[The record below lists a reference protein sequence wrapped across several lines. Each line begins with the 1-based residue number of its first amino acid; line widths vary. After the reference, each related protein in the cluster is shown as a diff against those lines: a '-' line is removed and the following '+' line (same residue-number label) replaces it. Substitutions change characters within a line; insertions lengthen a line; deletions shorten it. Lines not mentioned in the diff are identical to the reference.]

1 MNKNLKTPENI
12 RINNKKYYEKKKQEK
27 EEAKLKGEIVIQEKV
42 YKTPAYIRK
51 AIKAYQNNNP
61 DKIKQWSDL
70 NNSKKQK
77 KKKEQNE
84 TINTTIDSLI
94 LNEN

>member
-1 MNKNLKTPENI
+1 MNKNFKTPENI

-42 YKTPAYIRK
+42 YKTPTYIRK

-61 DKIKQWSDL
+61 DKVKQWSNL
-70 NNSKKQK
+70 NNSKKK
-77 KKKEQNE
+77 KPNE
-84 TINTTIDSLI
+84 TNNTTIDSLI

>member
-1 MNKNLKTPENI
+1 MNKNFKTPENI

-61 DKIKQWSDL
+61 NKVKQWSDL
-70 NNSKKQK
+70 NNSKKK
-77 KKKEQNE
+77 KQNE
-84 TINTTIDSLI
+84 I
-94 LNEN
+94 ENPRVFDF

>member
-1 MNKNLKTPENI
+1 MNKNFKTPENI

-27 EEAKLKGEIVIQEKV
+27 EEAKLKGELVIQEKV

-61 DKIKQWSDL
+61 DKVKQWSNL
-70 NNSKKQK
+70 TNSKKK
-77 KKKEQNE
+77 KQNE
-84 TINTTIDSLI
+84 IENPRVFEHSLS
-94 LNEN
+94 

>member
-1 MNKNLKTPENI
+1 MNKNFKTPENI

-61 DKIKQWSDL
+61 NKVKQWSDL
-70 NNSKKQK
+70 NNSKKK
-77 KKKEQNE
+77 KQNE
-84 TINTTIDSLI
+84 TNNTTIDSLI

>member
-1 MNKNLKTPENI
+1 MNKNFKTPENI

-27 EEAKLKGEIVIQEKV
+27 EEAKLHGEIVIQEKV

-61 DKIKQWSDL
+61 DKVKQWSDL
-70 NNSKKQK
+70 NNSKKK
-77 KKKEQNE
+77 KQNE
-84 TINTTIDSLI
+84 TNNTTIDSLI
-94 LNEN
+94 SNEN